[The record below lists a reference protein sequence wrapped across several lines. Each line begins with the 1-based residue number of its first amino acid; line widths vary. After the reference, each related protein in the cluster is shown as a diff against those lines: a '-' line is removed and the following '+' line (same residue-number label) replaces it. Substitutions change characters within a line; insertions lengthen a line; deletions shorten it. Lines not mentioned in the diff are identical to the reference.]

1 MFHLKRKWEQNG
13 ACSRAHLRHVPD
25 REAPIVQHERCRAT
39 RARGKRPNLLPGF
52 QVLRRLPC
60 CVGEVEVKLCG
71 LGAGGGRADV
81 GDGAGDRA
89 AADLQV
95 RVAEARIAQPVFK
108 SAACNI
114 ITL

>member
-1 MFHLKRKWEQNG
+1 
-13 ACSRAHLRHVPD
+13 
-25 REAPIVQHERCRAT
+25 
-39 RARGKRPNLLPGF
+39 
-52 QVLRRLPC
+52 
-60 CVGEVEVKLCG
+60 VGEVEVKLCG